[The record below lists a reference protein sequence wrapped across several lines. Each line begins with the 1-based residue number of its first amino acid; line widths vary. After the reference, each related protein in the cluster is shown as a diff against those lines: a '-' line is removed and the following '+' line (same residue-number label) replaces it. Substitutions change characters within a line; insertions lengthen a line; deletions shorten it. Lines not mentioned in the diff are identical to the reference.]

1 MSTTKRI
8 PVWYLKHTNSY
19 HEVCSSHL
27 FAEWHSLNQAR
38 AILHDNFSNIFCC
51 KLCLVTVWPKI
62 WPQPEDRAIF
72 CIGSTLQD
80 CFLEPTSCCLLHF
93 LQENTENPF
102 LFWYFW
108 DTRAS
113 FLCYAIAIFMI
124 MFLYWTKKIFLFFI
138 ICSPKKNDWCH
149 LACSGLSQVMEYFG
163 PSTINNT
170 LR

>member
-19 HEVCSSHL
+19 HKVCSSHL
-27 FAEWHSLNQAR
+27 FGEWHSLNQAR

-80 CFLEPTSCCLLHF
+80 CFLQPTSCCLLHF

-113 FLCYAIAIFMI
+113 FFICCHCNLRDHVFVLNNKNLTVFLLFVPPKI
-124 MFLYWTKKIFLFFI
+124 MT
-138 ICSPKKNDWCH
+138 
-149 LACSGLSQVMEYFG
+149 G
-163 PSTINNT
+163 PTWHV
-170 LR
+170 LGWAR